1 MRKLLFH
8 IPIILL
14 PGCTQPSQYPPIEKP
29 TSYIQVASIEPGCLL
44 PSPDLIDASAADS
57 ITLEIKISTD
67 GTPLSATVTKSSNN
81 IALDKAF
88 QTAAMACHFK
98 PATSFSPYTSTT
110 APIESNYVL
119 TQNWPAGHIFSG
131 PFRCFRPDYPSRAL
145 RHRQQAKVYVYFQ
158 RTRPENTFEIRA
170 ESSTEYK
177 ELIQAS
183 LTTVERCLAHEETQ
197 KDLLVDTWYVAP
209 MIWLIE

>member
-14 PGCTQPSQYPPIEKP
+14 PGCTQSPQYLPIEKP
-29 TSYIQVASIEPGCLL
+29 TSYIQAASIEPGCLL
-44 PSPDLIDASAADS
+44 PSPEIINASTADS

-67 GTPLSATVTKSSNN
+67 GTPLNTRVTKSSNN

-110 APIESNYVL
+110 TPIESNYVL
-119 TQNWPAGHIFSG
+119 TQNWPAGHIFLG

-158 RTRPENTFEIRA
+158 RTLHENTFETRA

-183 LTTVERCLAHEETQ
+183 LTTAERCLAHKETLD
-197 KDLLVDTWYVAP
+197 DLLVDTWYVVP